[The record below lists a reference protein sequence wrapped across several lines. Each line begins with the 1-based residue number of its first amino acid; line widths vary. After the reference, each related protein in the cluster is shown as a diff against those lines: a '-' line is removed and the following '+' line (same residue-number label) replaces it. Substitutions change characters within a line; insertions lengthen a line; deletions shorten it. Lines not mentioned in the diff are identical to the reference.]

1 MQPASTVKRRLNH
14 HGFALCLAIT
24 FALPMLPLWNS
35 IARHRDPI
43 AYARPAIFRVAEA
56 GPQSSFPNRSVAL
69 MLVLPVAFIGVRLRS
84 YVHGRQHKRH
94 LEIARRMQASLLPP
108 AQRQIVDGLE
118 IAADCLPS
126 SNGAGGF
133 YDTFAVPGGGS
144 TFVLGD
150 VCGSGIPAALLMG
163 VLHGAVRSSA
173 WTDSGAGHEEATSK
187 INRVLCELT
196 SAERAATMFWS
207 YFDPQSNF
215 LRYIN
220 AGHFPPLL
228 FKANRRDVVPL
239 RSGGPV
245 LGVAAAAS
253 YQQASARFDPGDL
266 LVIYSAGIVQARDR
280 AAEMFGRERLL
291 SVVGLS
297 RGKTAH
303 ETRDRILSAVQAFT
317 GDAGQ
322 DDDRTL
328 LVIRYTGP
336 RVNRAIAGF
345 QGQPTLE
352 IA

>member
-1 MQPASTVKRRLNH
+1 MQPASAVKRPLRH
-14 HGFALCLAIT
+14 HWLAFCAAISCV
-24 FALPMLPLWNS
+24 LPILPFLNS
-35 IARHRDPI
+35 IAHRDAT
-43 AYARPAIFRVAEA
+43 AYARPAIFRVADA
-56 GPQSSFPNRSVAL
+56 GQKPSSYLNRSVAL
-69 MLVLPVAFIGVRLRS
+69 ALLLPVTFIGVRFRS
-84 YVHGRQHKRH
+84 YVHARQQKRH

-108 AQRQIVDGLE
+108 PPRQIVNGLE
-118 IAADCLPS
+118 IAADCLPAP
-126 SNGAGGF
+126 NGGGDF
-133 YDTFAVPGGGS
+133 YDTFTVSGGGS
-144 TFVLGD
+144 AFVLGD

-173 WTDSGAGHEEATSK
+173 WTESGAAHEGSTGK

-196 SAERAATMFWS
+196 SSERAATMFWS

-228 FKANRRDVVPL
+228 FKANRRDIVPL

-245 LGVAAAAS
+245 LGVAAEAA
-253 YQQASARFDPGDL
+253 YQQASVRFDPGDV
-266 LVIYSAGIVQARDR
+266 LVIYSAGILQARDR

-303 ETRDRILSAVQAFT
+303 EIRDRILSAVQAFA
-317 GDAGQ
+317 GDSGQ
-322 DDDRTL
+322 GDDQTL

-336 RVNRAIAGF
+336 RVNRVIAEVP
-345 QGQPTLE
+345 GQPTLE